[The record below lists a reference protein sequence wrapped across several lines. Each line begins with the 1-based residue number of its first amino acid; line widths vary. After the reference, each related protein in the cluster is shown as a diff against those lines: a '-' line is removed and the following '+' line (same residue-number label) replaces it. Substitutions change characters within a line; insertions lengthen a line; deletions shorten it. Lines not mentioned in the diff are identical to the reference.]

1 MFLDLGQ
8 DLRERFQFLV
18 CLGRMAGSLPAFS
31 DQDSEEQSDHNDR
44 PQIPSPA
51 LPFLFHS
58 DSFLSLC
65 PHRRPASQASRSTRS
80 APSRNSKHI
89 GLPPLIPVSPVSP

>member
-1 MFLDLGQ
+1 MGIQRGQHSTDRALDQILGFDILDVMFLDLGQ

-31 DQDSEEQSDHNDR
+31 DQDSEEQSHHNDR

-58 DSFLSLC
+58 DSFLSL
-65 PHRRPASQASRSTRS
+65 
-80 APSRNSKHI
+80 
-89 GLPPLIPVSPVSP
+89 